1 MAKKIEKYKI
11 NEFLEKLTVKEYRF
25 ALKKI
30 PVILDVS
37 TNTFHNYRRILLGEV
52 QDIPYEK
59 VKILEILFNVKPGAL
74 ENQKLTGKS
83 LVQLINEE

>member
-11 NEFLEKLTVKEYRF
+11 NEFLENLTVKEYRF

-59 VKILEILFNVKPGAL
+59 VKILEILFNVKPGGL

-83 LVQLINEE
+83 LVQLIKEE

>member
-1 MAKKIEKYKI
+1 MKRTKEKYKI

-30 PVILDVS
+30 PVILNVS

-59 VKILEILFNVKPGAL
+59 VKILEILFNVKPGGMG
-74 ENQKLTGKS
+74 NQKMTGKS
-83 LVQLINEE
+83 LVQLIKEE